1 MWSAPPSVSSNSVE
15 SKRGAQVIDFWE
27 SLLRTLSA
35 LAIVLVLMGV
45 VAMAARRLMG
55 HRAGQAGRHQLIR
68 VVASGHIAP
77 RKTIAL
83 VSVAGE
89 YLIIGATATDL
100 VPLGRVSD
108 AARVEGLLASA
119 APDASSSMISIP
131 QSALMSWF
139 HGLSG
144 TAVQREKEHHGGL

>member
-1 MWSAPPSVSSNSVE
+1 M
-15 SKRGAQVIDFWE
+15 IDFWE
-27 SLLRTLSA
+27 SLFRTLSA

-45 VAMAARRLMG
+45 VAMAARRFMS
-55 HRAGQAGRHQLIR
+55 HRLGQAGRHQLIQ

-89 YLIIGATATDL
+89 YLIVGATATDL

-108 AARVEGLLASA
+108 SARVEALLASA
-119 APDASSSMISIP
+119 APGAFSSTASFP
-131 QSALMSWF
+131 QSAFTSWF
-139 HGLSG
+139 HSL
-144 TAVQREKEHHGGL
+144 TATGVQRDKEHHGGL